1 MAHFAKLD
9 SNNIVTAVLVVSD
22 SHAPNEAAGI
32 AKLQSMGIGRDDSGN
47 AINFVQTSYN
57 TYVDVADGVS
67 KHKLGGTP
75 FRRKFAEIG
84 DTWDAANQQ
93 FVEPS

>member
-9 SNNIVTAVLVVSD
+9 SNNIVLQVVVVSNSD
-22 SHAPNEAAGI
+22 APTEADGI
-32 AKLQSMGIGRDDSGN
+32 AKLQSMATGKDDNGN
-47 AINFVQTSYN
+47 LINFVQTSYN

-75 FRRKFAEIG
+75 FRRKYADIG
-84 DTWDAANQQ
+84 DTWDAVNQQ
-93 FVEPS
+93 FLEPS

>member
-9 SNNIVTAVLVVSD
+9 SNNIVLQVLVVSNSD
-22 SHAPNEAAGI
+22 APTEADGI
-32 AKLQSMGIGRDDSGN
+32 AKLQSMAIGKDDNGN
-47 AINFVQTSYN
+47 LINFVQTSYN

-75 FRRKFAEIG
+75 FRRKYADIG
-84 DTWDAANQQ
+84 DTWDAENQQ
-93 FVEPS
+93 FLEPS

>member
-9 SNNIVTAVLVVSD
+9 SNNIVLQVVVVSNSD
-22 SHAPNEAAGI
+22 APTEADGI
-32 AKLQSMGIGRDDSGN
+32 AKLQSMAIGKDDNGN
-47 AINFVQTSYN
+47 LINFVQTSYN

-75 FRRKFAEIG
+75 FRRKYADIG
-84 DTWDAANQQ
+84 DTWDAVNQQ
-93 FVEPS
+93 FLEPS